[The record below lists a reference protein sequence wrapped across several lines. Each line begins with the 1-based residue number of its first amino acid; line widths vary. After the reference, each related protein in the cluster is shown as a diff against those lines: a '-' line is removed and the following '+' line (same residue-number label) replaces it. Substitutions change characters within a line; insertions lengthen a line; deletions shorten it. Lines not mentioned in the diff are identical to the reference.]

1 MKSLDKGF
9 RHLTRKDKLKE
20 LVEYGWLE
28 DENYEI
34 LLNYPLINEEVA
46 NSLIEN
52 VIGQGAL
59 PVGLLPQII
68 VDGKR
73 ICSTYDGRGTVSRS
87 SSKLWCKTR

>member
-9 RHLTRKDKLKE
+9 RHLTREDKLKE

-28 DENYEI
+28 DENYET

-52 VIGQGAL
+52 VIGQVAI

-68 VDGKR
+68 VDVKEYVL
-73 ICSTYDGRGTVSRS
+73 TMMVE
-87 SSKLWCKTR
+87 